1 MKTKSTPHGFELPVL
16 GLGTW
21 RLGGGM
27 SPDYSQDREAV
38 ENIRTAIELG
48 YTHLDTAEI
57 YGGGHTEELIGRA
70 IQGYEREKIKITT
83 KIWNKNLAYPD
94 VLKTVDGCLRRLHSD
109 YIDCLLIHWPSGEIP
124 LESTLDAMNELEQ
137 DGKVHAI
144 GLSNFNLEDT
154 KRAAAH
160 SSAPIATNQVPYN
173 LYNRNY
179 VHNGV
184 LAYCQE
190 KGILLTAY
198 SPLDRG
204 TILSNP
210 IVGEVADECGATP
223 AQVALN
229 WIVRQENVVSV
240 PMSTK
245 REHLE
250 SNLKA
255 LEIELSEDQ
264 VRRLNEIELSEE
276 SLWPE

>member
-1 MKTKSTPHGFELPVL
+1 MQTKSTPHGFELPVL

-38 ENIRTAIELG
+38 ENIRTAIDLG

-70 IQGYEREKIKITT
+70 IQGYDRGSIQITT

-94 VLKTVDGCLRRLHSD
+94 VLTAVDGCLRRLHTD

-190 KGILLTAY
+190 NGILLTAY

-210 IVGEVADECGATP
+210 VVGEVAKECGATP

-229 WIVRQENVVSV
+229 WVIRQGSVVSV

-250 SNLKA
+250 ANLKA
-255 LEIELSEDQ
+255 LEIKLSEDQ
-264 VRRLNEIELSEE
+264 VRRLDEIELSEE